1 MSVNYQAILD
11 GFTKA
16 VAELPTVLNLAEEG
30 TTVVMTLVNDFKT
43 VASNPTT
50 TQADIDALVT
60 DIQGKSAAIQAI
72 P

>member
-1 MSVNYQAILD
+1 MSINYQAVLD

-16 VAELPTVLNLAEEG
+16 VTELPTVLNLAEEG
-30 TTVVMTLVNDFKT
+30 TTVVMTLVNDFKK

-60 DIQGKSAAIQAI
+60 DIQAKSTAIQAI

>member
-1 MSVNYQAILD
+1 MTINYQAILD

-16 VAELPTVLNLAEEG
+16 VTELPTVLNLAEEG
-30 TTVVMTLVNDFKT
+30 TVVVMKLVADFKT

-60 DIQGKSAAIQAI
+60 DIQARSAAIQAI
-72 P
+72 D